1 VAGTKV
7 SKRNRNRF
15 RKVYPYLRRSPRYE
29 LVTDKEVQLEVA
41 AVIFTNQ
48 SQVSYS
54 FSEKFP
60 AVPTITAI
68 SCDSLGT
75 STADVNVFISAITT
89 TNVTLETS
97 QAFTGTVHFQA
108 MWIQS

>member
-1 VAGTKV
+1 MAGTKV
-7 SKRNRNRF
+7 IKRNRNRF

-68 SCDSLGT
+68 SCDCLGT

-108 MWIQS
+108 MWIQP